1 MAPQN
6 RDLLIED
13 CRLLFRN
20 FSGEKMQFNAAGDR
34 NFCIALPNDLASSM
48 EKDGWN
54 VKYLKAREEGDEPQ
68 GYIKVKVN
76 FSGRPPKVVMVTSRN
91 KTTLDEHTAGLLDYA
106 DILTADVIINP
117 YDWVLDSGATGRTAY
132 LQSIF
137 VTIRESELDR
147 KYQDIPDAVPSMHY
161 DYDQMTGEAA

>member
-20 FSGEKMQFNAAGDR
+20 FSGEQTQFNARGDR

-54 VKYLKAREEGDEPQ
+54 IKYLKPREDGDEPQ
-68 GYIKVKVN
+68 AYVKVKIN
-76 FSGRPPKVVMVTSRN
+76 FNGRPPKVVMVTSRN
-91 KTTLDEHTAGLLDYA
+91 KTSLDESAAGLLDYA
-106 DILTADVIINP
+106 DILTADVILNP
-117 YDWVLDSGATGRTAY
+117 YDWTVNGNTGRTAY

-137 VTIRESELDR
+137 VTIRETELDL
-147 KYQDIPDAVPSMHY
+147 KYSDIPEASPVNRQEFDPE
-161 DYDQMTGEAA
+161 TGELL

>member
-20 FSGEKMQFNAAGDR
+20 FAGEKQQFNAAGDR
-34 NFCIALPNDLASSM
+34 NFCIALPTDLASSM

-54 VKYLKAREEGDEPQ
+54 VKYLRPREEGDEPQ
-68 GYIKVKVN
+68 AYIKVKVN

-106 DILTADVIINP
+106 DILTADVILNP

-147 KYQDIPDAVPSMHY
+147 KYQDIPDATTNKLQ
-161 DYDQMTGEAA
+161 DYDVVDEAI